1 MNPSTPAS
9 GESGPPEAELDS
21 RPSDSDGHKRRTTS
35 AFVLA
40 GRVLL
45 LLLTGLAVAA
55 GVGLTRQRDRAR
67 ALAEKSASVPYLCP
81 MHPEVVSPV
90 PADCPICGMALER
103 ASGAEKAASATAAES
118 HRFAKVERR
127 VIAQVIR
134 EAAWTQGDGMI
145 AVMFSRDELVG
156 LSPGERAL
164 FFARASPAAGRPA
177 FRLVEAPIPR
187 DATTVW
193 VRFLLDGK
201 ALPPTTGWLQ
211 LDAKPRELLVV
222 PESAVLYSG
231 EGAYVLAAPPNGRTF
246 TRRNIEVGRTLDAGH
261 VADLAGDHFGLVVV
275 LSGLA
280 EGERVI
286 ASDTFLL
293 DAERRLQ
300 AAQGRAAEVIE

>member
-9 GESGPPEAELDS
+9 GASGAPEAELDQ
-21 RPSDSDGHKRRTTS
+21 RPSDLGTHKRRTS
-35 AFVLA
+35 VLVLV

-55 GVGLTRQRDRAR
+55 GVTLSRQRDQSR

-103 ASGAEKAASATAAES
+103 ASGAEKAAAAVAATS
-118 HRFAKVERR
+118 HRFVTVERR
-127 VIAQVIR
+127 VITQVIR
-134 EAAWTQGDGMI
+134 GAAWTQGDGMVI
-145 AVMFSRDELVG
+145 ATFSQDELVG
-156 LSPGERAL
+156 LEPGERAL
-164 FFARASPAAGRPA
+164 FFPRASPAAGRPA
-177 FRLVEAPIPR
+177 FRLVEAPHSK
-187 DATTVW
+187 DTTTVW
-193 VRFLLDGK
+193 VRFLMDGK

-211 LDAKPRELLVV
+211 LAARPRSLLVV

-231 EGAYVLAAPPNGRTF
+231 EGAYVLAAPPEQRTF
-246 TRRNIEVGRTLDAGH
+246 TRRNIEVGRTLDSGH

-300 AAQGRAAEVIE
+300 AAQGRPAEVVE